1 MSCNLRTLVVC
12 NKSDM
17 QAGGYNIQCRPIFA
31 APIKYFITDI
41 RTVCA
46 IKKPVIR
53 TGRLITH

>member
-1 MSCNLRTLVVC
+1 
-12 NKSDM
+12 M
-17 QAGGYNIQCRPIFA
+17 QAGDYNIQYRPIFA

>member
-1 MSCNLRTLVVC
+1 
-12 NKSDM
+12 M
-17 QAGGYNIQCRPIFA
+17 QAGDYNIQYRPIFA

-46 IKKPVIR
+46 IKKTVIR

>member
-12 NKSDM
+12 NKSAM
-17 QAGGYNIQCRPIFA
+17 QAGDYNIQYRPIFA